1 MARAASSLCLLLVLA
16 VSAFQPA
23 ANAQDFQPLAGK
35 VGRYV
40 YSVNDH
46 VISIDTVNSKGLL
59 RADGF
64 QPGDPTLMYQSS
76 VVDPLARFF
85 FGMTNFVCNAI
96 SVYSIAPGTGL
107 LSLVPGSPFQASSLT
122 AAATGALAVT
132 PNGKFIYSLGNEDGG
147 ICGGHNVNNGITG
160 FSIDPTTGALT
171 QSPGSPFS
179 DGHYPFRGVV
189 DSQSKFLVT
198 ADVTSNSV
206 SVYSID
212 PNTGALTPVTGSPFP
227 ECATGQCSAT
237 FPVIAKNGI
246 LYILNHTMTISAFNM
261 NPTTGFLTELTGS
274 PFGGFCSTDSGLA
287 ADINGRFLY
296 VSDGGG
302 GLCVYAIDQQTGVP
316 NIVPGSPFAAQA
328 DILAANTDP
337 KGKFLYVPSFASYYT
352 GMYKIPPTGALS
364 LAGNV
369 RGPHG
374 NWATWFTT
382 GTAAVSY
389 VNKFAYVANSTANSI
404 SEYSINP
411 DGTLFELPGSPFT
424 DSNGP
429 TSVAATPAGTFL
441 YTIDANHKVSGY
453 SVGGSGTLTAVTGS
467 PFSGFTAPA
476 AVVTDP
482 SNNYVFVVDGMTSPN
497 QGAIWME
504 RIGSNGAL
512 TLVNSTQN
520 PSNTPV
526 AVAMGSGSDHILVLN
541 SAEKVIAGYQVSY
554 TPSPSISGLQGTAAT
569 GNGPSALTV
578 DPSNNYV
585 YVTNSGDGTVSGY
598 KISDGNDGHN
608 QGAPFP
614 VAGSPFTAG
623 TSPSAVVAEPSGKY
637 LYVANSGGSNV
648 LAYKINATSGK
659 LTRIAGA
666 FATGSAPDS
675 LTVSNSG
682 KFLYASNKFS
692 GSVSVFTINANG
704 TLAAGTAASTGTS
717 PTSITTTGTRK

>member
-1 MARAASSLCLLLVLA
+1 MARTTSLCLLLILSVNIFSLA
-16 VSAFQPA
+16 G
-23 ANAQDFQPLAGK
+23 NAQDDQPLAAK
-35 VGRYV
+35 VGRYS

-46 VISIDTVNSKGLL
+46 VISIATVNSKGQL
-59 RADGF
+59 RSDGF
-64 QPGDPTLMYQSS
+64 QPGDATLTYYSS
-76 VVDPLARFF
+76 AVDPLGRFF

-122 AAATGALAVT
+122 AIVTGVLAVT
-132 PNGKFIYSLGNEDGG
+132 PNGKFIYSLGNQDGG
-147 ICGGHNVNNGITG
+147 ICGGHNVNNGITA

-179 DGHYPFRGVV
+179 DNHYPFRGVV

-198 ADVTSNSV
+198 ADVSSNSV
-206 SVYSID
+206 SVFSID
-212 PNTGALTPVTGSPFP
+212 PNTGALTPVAGSPFL
-227 ECATGQCSAT
+227 ECPTGLCSAT

-328 DILAANTDP
+328 NLLTANTDP
-337 KGKFLYVPSFASYYT
+337 KGKLLYAPSFTSYYT
-352 GMYKIPPTGALS
+352 GMYKIPPTGALT

-382 GTAAVSY
+382 GTTAVSY
-389 VNKFAYVANSTANSI
+389 VNKFAYVANSGANSI

-411 DGTLFELPGSPFT
+411 DGTLFELPGSPLG

-429 TSVAATPAGTFL
+429 ISVAATPAGTFVYAL
-441 YTIDANHKVSGY
+441 DANHKVSGY

-476 AVVTDP
+476 TVVTDP
-482 SNNYVFVVDGMTSPN
+482 SNTYVFVVDGMTTPN
-497 QGAIWME
+497 PGVVWME
-504 RIGSNGAL
+504 KIGANGAL
-512 TLVNSTQN
+512 SLVNSTQN

-526 AVAMGSGSDHILVLN
+526 AATMTPGSDYLFVIN
-541 SAEKVIAGYQVSY
+541 SAEKAIASYQASY
-554 TPSPSISGLQGTAAT
+554 TSPPSISGLRGTAAT
-569 GNGPSALTV
+569 GNGPSALAV

-608 QGAPFP
+608 HGVPFA
-614 VAGSPFTAG
+614 VTGSPFAAG
-623 TSPSAVVAEPSGKY
+623 TSPSAVIAEPSGKY
-637 LYVANSGGSNV
+637 LYVANSGSGNV
-648 LAYKINATSGK
+648 FAYKINATSGK

-682 KFLYASNKFS
+682 KFLYASNKSS

-704 TLAAGTAASTGTS
+704 TLTAGTAASTGTS
-717 PTSITTTGTRK
+717 PTSIAATGTRK